1 MRHLITF
8 ALLSLPA
15 ALGAQGAAH
24 TVAPGMSRAQVVAAL
39 GEPANARTTDGHTYL
54 FYRNQCGREC
64 GMNDLVVLQRDSVV
78 DAIFRSADRH
88 YTGRS
93 SSPAPVSRSAARV
106 KPARRKPSVA
116 PAPASQM
123 KAPVANTPRM
133 APPVE
138 ANDRRPSIPA
148 GEPTVQPAPA
158 SPRPTPTP
166 IKPRTP

>member
-1 MRHLITF
+1 MRHLITL
-8 ALLSLPA
+8 ALLALPA
-15 ALGAQGAAH
+15 ALGAQGTAH

-39 GEPANARTTDGHTYL
+39 GEPANARTTNGHTYL

-93 SSPAPVSRSAARV
+93 SSPAAVSRTAARV
-106 KPARRKPSVA
+106 KTPRRKPPVS
-116 PAPASQM
+116 PTPASEM
-123 KAPVANTPRM
+123 KGPVVAAPRM
-133 APPVE
+133 APPSD

-148 GEPTVQPAPA
+148 GEPRVQPAPA
-158 SPRPTPTP
+158 SPKPTPTP